1 MISSRPM
8 RDSEYPA
15 YLDYFIPD
23 YAAEITANYG
33 LSSLESLEPAKREI
47 RDDLPHGVATTGQV
61 MLCVINQ
68 ASGPDSVVGYL
79 WYQPDPATRSAFI
92 KDFHIFPAQQGKG
105 FGKQALNALEAELVR
120 TGFEQI
126 KLRVAQDNK
135 RARHVYE
142 ITGFRVTGVN
152 MSKTIKS
159 EVAIS

>member
-23 YAAEITANYG
+23 YAAEIAANYG
-33 LSSLESLEPAKREI
+33 LSSLEALEQAKREI
-47 RDDLPHGVATTGQV
+47 RDDLPHGVDTTGQV
-61 MLCVINQ
+61 MLCVINH
-68 ASGPDSVVGYL
+68 ASGADSVVGYL

-92 KDFHIFPAQQGKG
+92 KDFHIFPAHQGKG

-142 ITGFRVTGVN
+142 ITRFRVTGVN

-159 EVAIS
+159 DVAIS

>member
-23 YAAEITANYG
+23 YAAEISANYG
-33 LSSLESLEPAKREI
+33 LSSLEALEQAKREI
-47 RDDLPHGVATTGQV
+47 RDDLPHGVDTTGQV
-61 MLCVINQ
+61 MLCVINHT
-68 ASGPDSVVGYL
+68 SGADSVVGYL
-79 WYQPDPATRSAFI
+79 WYQPDLATRSAFI
-92 KDFHIFPAQQGKG
+92 KDFHIFPAHQGKG

-120 TGFEQI
+120 MGFEQI